1 MQDITT
7 SSTYRGYTI
16 NTGKNNN
23 LPCNTKTLD
32 QLTDSIEHM
41 TLNHSKVL
49 AVRLDIHSEKNSGRE
64 VGSENWTVS

>member
-1 MQDITT
+1 MQKITT

-32 QLTDSIEHM
+32 QLDQPRFF
-41 TLNHSKVL
+41 VP
-49 AVRLDIHSEKNSGRE
+49 G
-64 VGSENWTVS
+64 